1 MYVPQHFALATDDA
15 VGLAAEIGVGHLVTS
30 HDGGL
35 DSTFV
40 PFIVERRGDT
50 LVARAHLAAA
60 NPQRHAVAAGATALL
75 IVHGPDAY
83 VSPGH
88 YPSKRE
94 HGRVVPT
101 WNYAVVH
108 LHGTLRLVD
117 DRDALLSTVSDLTDR
132 HEASTADPWKVTDAP
147 DEFIDGQLK
156 AIVGLEL
163 LVSRVDGKAKLSQN
177 RPEPDHDAV
186 RTAFLA
192 GDPRQREVGEMMR

>member
-1 MYVPQHFALATDDA
+1 MYVPQHFALAFDDA
-15 VGLAAEIGVGHLVTS
+15 VDLAAEIGVGHLVTTS
-30 HDGGL
+30 ASGL
-35 DSTFV
+35 DSTFL

-50 LVARAHLAAA
+50 VVVRAHLAVA
-60 NPQRHAVAAGATALL
+60 NPQRHAVAEGATALL

-88 YPSKRE
+88 YPSKHE

-108 LHGTLRLVD
+108 FHGTLRLVD
-117 DRDALLSTVSDLTDR
+117 GRDALLRTVSDLTDR
-132 HEASTADPWKVTDAP
+132 HEASATEPWKVTDAP

-163 LVSRVDGKAKLSQN
+163 VVTRVDGKAKLSQN
-177 RPEPDHDAV
+177 RPVTDHDAV
-186 RTAFLA
+186 RTAFLD
-192 GDPRQREVGEMMR
+192 GTPRQHEVGRMMR